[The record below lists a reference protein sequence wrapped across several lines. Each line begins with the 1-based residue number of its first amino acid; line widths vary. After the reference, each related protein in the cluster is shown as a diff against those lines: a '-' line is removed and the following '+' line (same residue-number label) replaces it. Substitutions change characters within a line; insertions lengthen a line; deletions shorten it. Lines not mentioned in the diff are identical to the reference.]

1 MFQYRQV
8 LVRLRA
14 GDTVREIARSGL
26 MGRDK
31 LGELHAVAQSQGW
44 LDAGADV
51 PDDQAIIA
59 ALGPARRASS
69 TVSSAEPHRAA
80 VKAWLQAGVQG
91 RAIHAALKR
100 EHAYMGLRD
109 DAVPLAPPVRRIRV
123 GPGFS
128 HLAGLPPPSLRVVR
142 RRAWLKAHRP
152 DLLFG

>member
-31 LGELHAVAQSQGW
+31 LGELRAVAQSQGW

-80 VKAWLQAGVQG
+80 VKAWLQA
-91 RAIHAALKR
+91 R
-100 EHAYMGLRD
+100 
-109 DAVPLAPPVRRIRV
+109 
-123 GPGFS
+123 
-128 HLAGLPPPSLRVVR
+128 
-142 RRAWLKAHRP
+142 
-152 DLLFG
+152 

>member
-80 VKAWLQAGVQG
+80 VKAWLQAPT
-91 RAIHAALKR
+91 RAATR
-100 EHAYMGLRD
+100 
-109 DAVPLAPPVRRIRV
+109 
-123 GPGFS
+123 
-128 HLAGLPPPSLRVVR
+128 PSCACCASCATRCR
-142 RRAWLKAHRP
+142 RRSPCA
-152 DLLFG
+152 

>member
-44 LDAGADV
+44 LDAGVDV

-59 ALGPARRASS
+59 GFARFRGRSVCILGQEKGNDTETRPPCACCASCA
-69 TVSSAEPHRAA
+69 TRC
-80 VKAWLQAGVQG
+80 
-91 RAIHAALKR
+91 
-100 EHAYMGLRD
+100 
-109 DAVPLAPPVRRIRV
+109 
-123 GPGFS
+123 
-128 HLAGLPPPSLRVVR
+128 R
-142 RRAWLKAHRP
+142 RRSPCA
-152 DLLFG
+152 

>member
-44 LDAGADV
+44 LDSGSESPTTRPLPRRWGRPGA
-51 PDDQAIIA
+51 
-59 ALGPARRASS
+59 PAPPSPAPSRTARPSRPGC
-69 TVSSAEPHRAA
+69 E
-80 VKAWLQAGVQG
+80 AGVQG

-100 EHAYMGLRD
+100 EHAFTGSYS
-109 DAVPLAPPVRRIRV
+109 A
-123 GPGFS
+123 
-128 HLAGLPPPSLRVVR
+128 VVR
-142 RRAWLKAHRP
+142 MLRQSRDEQPPRSPCA
-152 DLLFG
+152 